1 MPRKSKKSEKL
12 ETKELNEFSKK
23 EQKIFAFLHLGGVQR
38 IVGTTPIEEIEYKTD
53 FDLQSYDRFENEPQA
68 YELVY
73 KMFKDK
79 FNNAYNNPN
88 IWITDFK
95 CGNVKSIPIRWS
107 REDVNAGYKII
118 DDVRYDF
125 VNCLKQK
132 SMIKLD
138 VLALIDGILN
148 EFSEVY
154 FVSFGKNKNYFSQ
167 LTTTKEIAKMIY
179 NDALEYKENGKYYKS
194 LKRLFAYLRLNETKN
209 RVKIK
214 KLLDWF
220 NSPVGLLATL
230 KGDLEE
236 LEILIN
242 QTFRP
247 VSEDIIK
254 KQIKHIQDNVPE
266 NYNQLLGHLLNIKS
280 HQELTNEINN
290 VMNEMNSTV
299 QEETK
304 NFIEKNKTLYRL

>member
-1 MPRKSKKSEKL
+1 MPRKAKEVITKKPIEDFKPKEK
-12 ETKELNEFSKK
+12 
-23 EQKIFAFLHLGGVQR
+23 KIFAFLHLGGIQR
-38 IVGTTPIEEIEYKTD
+38 IVGTTPVEQIKYKTD
-53 FDLQSYDRFENEPQA
+53 FDLFEYDKFENEPQA

-79 FNNAYNNPN
+79 FNNAHSNPN

-107 REDVNAGYKII
+107 LEDVNAGYKMI

-125 VNCLKQK
+125 VNCLQQK

-138 VLALIDGILN
+138 VLALINGILN

-154 FVSFGKNKNYFSQ
+154 FISFGKNKNYFSE
-167 LTTTKEIAKMIY
+167 LSTTKQLKKMIY
-179 NDALEYKENGKYYKS
+179 DDVLEYKEKGKYYKS
-194 LKRLFAYLRLNETKN
+194 LKRLFAYLRFNESKN
-209 RVKIK
+209 KGRIK
-214 KLLDWF
+214 KLLDFF

-236 LEILIN
+236 LELLIN

-247 VSEDIIK
+247 VSDEIVK
-254 KQIKHIQDNVPE
+254 NQIKHIQDNVPE
-266 NYNQLLGHLLNIKS
+266 QYKQLLGHLLNIKS

-304 NFIEKNKTLYRL
+304 KFIEKNKTLYRL

>member
-1 MPRKSKKSEKL
+1 MPRKVITKKPIEDFKPKEK
-12 ETKELNEFSKK
+12 
-23 EQKIFAFLHLGGVQR
+23 KIFAFLHLGGIQR
-38 IVGTTPIEEIEYKTD
+38 IVGTNSIEQIKYASDYDLFEYDK
-53 FDLQSYDRFENEPQA
+53 FENEPQA

-79 FNNAYNNPN
+79 FNNAHSNSN

-107 REDVNAGYKII
+107 LEDVNAGYKMI

-125 VNCLKQK
+125 VNCLQQK

-138 VLALIDGILN
+138 VLALINGILN

-154 FVSFGKNKNYFSQ
+154 FISFAKNKNYFSE
-167 LTTTKEIAKMIY
+167 LSTTKQLKKLIY
-179 NDALEYKENGKYYKS
+179 DDVLEYKEKGKYYKS
-194 LKRLFAYLRLNETKN
+194 LKRLFAYLRFDENKN
-209 RVKIK
+209 KSRIN
-214 KLLDWF
+214 KLLNFF

-236 LEILIN
+236 LELLIN
-242 QTFRP
+242 QKFRP
-247 VSEDIIK
+247 VSNEIIK
-254 KQIKHIQDNVPE
+254 DQLNHIKSNAPE
-266 NYNQLLGHLLNIKS
+266 QYKQLLEHLLNIKS
-280 HQELTNEINN
+280 HQELTDGINQ
-290 VMNEMNSTV
+290 VMDEMNSTV

-304 NFIEKNKTLYRL
+304 KFIEKNKTLFRL